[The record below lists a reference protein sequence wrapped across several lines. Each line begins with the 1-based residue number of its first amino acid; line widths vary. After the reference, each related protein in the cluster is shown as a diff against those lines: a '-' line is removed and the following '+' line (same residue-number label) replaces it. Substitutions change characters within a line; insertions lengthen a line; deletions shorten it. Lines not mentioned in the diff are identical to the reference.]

1 MVDGSVDG
9 CIILSMINIY
19 SNNMTETIRKKLNN
33 LIKGGR
39 GVYTVK
45 EVIDYFDK
53 DSIFALLFL
62 ITLPT
67 SIPAPP
73 HAFGVETV
81 IGGGLTVLLCVQL
94 ILGFDKPILPNSIT
108 LKKINLGQLENN
120 KYYKKMDKLLLKL
133 EYYFKKRYTFVFQ
146 RLVIKIIAATMIIPG
161 VLLLIPVI
169 FTNLFPSISITL
181 ISFSFLF
188 KDGLMLIITSF
199 FSLLVSLFYLFFF
212 KYIFRVGKKFMRNT
226 GNPFRA
232 R

>member
-1 MVDGSVDG
+1 
-9 CIILSMINIY
+9 
-19 SNNMTETIRKKLNN
+19 
-33 LIKGGR
+33 
-39 GVYTVK
+39 
-45 EVIDYFDK
+45 
-53 DSIFALLFL
+53 
-62 ITLPT
+62 
-67 SIPAPP
+67 
-73 HAFGVETV
+73 
-81 IGGGLTVLLCVQL
+81 
-94 ILGFDKPILPNSIT
+94 
-108 LKKINLGQLENN
+108 
-120 KYYKKMDKLLLKL
+120 MDKLLLKL

-161 VLLLIPVI
+161 VLMLIPVI

-199 FSLLVSLFYLFFF
+199 FSLLVSLFYLLFF